1 MTISAIDLP
10 DENQKTA
17 NKKTDNKNTRKLL
30 DSAVNNSS
38 IFSRKGF
45 LDRLFTAW
53 FNRLVYPQIWE
64 DPEVDINA
72 LQINQDSRIFTISSG
87 GCNVLN
93 YLTEQ
98 PQSIEVV
105 DLNEAHIAL
114 IKLKL
119 TAIEHLPSYES
130 FFDFFGRADLMKNLD
145 RYEAY
150 IKPHLDSESLAYW
163 ESRERPWSPK
173 RISYF
178 TNGFYK
184 HGLLGHFIGLIHWT
198 GKRFGHDISKIM
210 QARTL
215 AEQEQLFNQH
225 VAPIFDTKLL
235 KFLCNRSMVMYS
247 LGIPP
252 SQFDEMNRDS
262 KEAKIGMHSLL
273 KERARKLACDF
284 PLEDNYFA
292 WQAFNRSYDIKK
304 RQALPRYLKHNYFEH
319 LTTHFN
325 RVNVT
330 HTSMTQRLKDLPDN
344 SLNAYLFLDA
354 QDWMDEK
361 QLTELWQ
368 EVNRTAMD
376 NARVVFRT
384 AGDRSPLE
392 EKLPH
397 SILSEWHTDS
407 FDNANFT
414 KQDRSGI
421 YGGVHLYIRQA
432 VKSNNQ
438 HSHNHNLQQE
448 VL

>member
-1 MTISAIDLP
+1 MTTSTNDLP
-10 DENQKTA
+10 FENQTA
-17 NKKTDNKNTRKLL
+17 DNKKNKKTSKLL
-30 DSAVNNSS
+30 DSAVNNTS

-64 DPEVDINA
+64 DPEVDIKA
-72 LQINQDSRIFTISSG
+72 LKINSNSRIFTISSG

-93 YLTEQ
+93 YLTEE
-98 PQSIEVV
+98 PENIEVV

-119 TAIEHLPSYES
+119 VAIEHLPSYES
-130 FFDFFGRADLMKNLD
+130 FFDFFGRADLVKNLD

-150 IKPHLDSESLAYW
+150 IKPNLDAETLAYW
-163 ESRERPWSPK
+163 ESRERPWSSK
-173 RISYF
+173 RITYF

-198 GKRFGHDISKIM
+198 GKRFGYDISKVM

-215 AEQEQLFNQH
+215 EEQQQLFDQH

-235 KFLCNRSMVMYS
+235 KFLCNRSMVLYS

-252 SQFDEMNRDS
+252 SQFDEMDRDS
-262 KEAKIGMHSLL
+262 KEAQIGMHTLL
-273 KERARKLACDF
+273 KERARQLACDF

-292 WQAFNRSYDIKK
+292 WQAFNRSYDTQNRK
-304 RQALPRYLKHNYFEH
+304 ALPRYLKNNNFEH
-319 LTTHFN
+319 LTNNVDH
-325 RVNVT
+325 VNV
-330 HTSMTQRLKDLPDN
+330 HHMSMTQRLKDLPDN

-354 QDWMDEK
+354 QDWMDDK

-384 AGDRSPLE
+384 AGDTSPLE
-392 EKLPH
+392 EKLPK
-397 SILSEWHTDS
+397 SILGEWQTNVA
-407 FDNANFT
+407 DNINFT

-421 YGGVHLYIRQA
+421 YGGVHLYIRKTETTANPNSEDLKTEQEA
-432 VKSNNQ
+432 V
-438 HSHNHNLQQE
+438 
-448 VL
+448 